1 MRKWWREGHWLPVLA
16 CVALVAA
23 FVAPTARLCT
33 VAPDGHRACEWV
45 VDRTG
50 STDDWRAFAGAWE
63 AARISLRDFHQWPSW
78 NPWHCGGVPLYQ
90 DPQTAVPG
98 VMFLLTFGWLPTPAG
113 MKLWLWVHLLVGA
126 LGARSLLRHH
136 GANIP
141 EQVLGAALVAACGF
155 CSEHFGGGHL
165 SFTPFLFLPWML
177 LGHRRAL
184 DDARWSVLTATTLAF
199 AVWEGG
205 TYPVPLMLV
214 ALAADTLLRLNDPAA
229 RRALA
234 VSLPLTGGLFTLI
247 AGVRLVPVLLWLRE
261 HPRLMPLDD
270 QMTVAEVVLAWTAR
284 AHERAFPGHVFVWPE
299 YGDYIGAV
307 PVVLFALG
315 IVAALARR
323 DAGARDRRVDVGVAA
338 ALVWCALGNVPGFSL
353 FGLLH
358 ELPVYRS
365 LRVPSRFLYPA
376 TVLVALVAGRVLA
389 DARALLRDRGVRPM
403 LLRAF
408 VAVEC
413 AVVFVVCVDV
423 VSVNNPRLQQGVDPP
438 IPTTRASADFHQ
450 DGGGDYWR
458 WPTYPVRGV
467 GTSVCYVAFD
477 WTPAPQLRGGTG
489 PQQSVEPGDAG
500 SVRALSWSPN
510 ELRFE
515 VELSRPAAL
524 VINQN
529 TDSGWSSSVGTVDR
543 SQALLTVALPAG
555 RRTVVVT
562 HSVRGLGV
570 GALFTLLGIAASVWL
585 IRRGTPERVEAW
597 RTALGRRLVGP
608 APAPS
613 DPPPPAA

>member
-1 MRKWWREGHWLPVLA
+1 MRNWWREGHWIPVLA

-23 FVAPTARLCT
+23 FVGPTARLCT
-33 VAPDGHRACEWV
+33 LAPDGQRVCEWV
-45 VDRTG
+45 THRTG

-78 NPWHCGGVPLYQ
+78 NPYHCGGVPLYQ

-98 VMFLLTFGWLPTPAG
+98 VMFLLTFGWLPTPVG

-126 LGARSLLRHH
+126 LGARALLRHH

-165 SFTPFLFLPWML
+165 SFTPFLFLPWVL

-184 DDARWSVLTATTLAF
+184 TDARWSVLTATVLAF

-205 TYPVPLMLV
+205 TYPVPLLFF
-214 ALAADTLLRLNDPAA
+214 ALAVDTLLRLNDPAA
-229 RRALA
+229 RRALT
-234 VSLPLTGGLFTLI
+234 VSLPLTGGLFALI
-247 AGVRLVPVLLWLRE
+247 SAVRLVPVLLWLRE

-270 QMTVAEVVLAWTAR
+270 SMSVAEVVLAWTAR

-299 YGDYIGAV
+299 YGDYIGAL
-307 PVVLFALG
+307 PVALFALG

-323 DAGARDRRVDVGVAA
+323 DSGARDRRVDVGVAV
-338 ALVWCALGNVPGFSL
+338 ALIWCALGNIPGFSL

-358 ELPVYRS
+358 ELPVFRS

-376 TVLVALVAGRVLA
+376 TVLVALVAGRALA
-389 DARALLRDRGVRPM
+389 DARVLLRDRGVRPM
-403 LLRAF
+403 LLKAF
-408 VAVEC
+408 VAIEC
-413 AVVFVVCVDV
+413 AVALAVCIDV
-423 VSVNNPRLQQGVDPP
+423 VSVNSPRLQQGADPP
-438 IPTTRASADFHQ
+438 LPTGRASADFLQ
-450 DGGGDYWR
+450 EGGHDYWR

-467 GTSVCYVAFD
+467 GTPVCYVAFD
-477 WTPAPQLRGGTG
+477 WTPAPQLRIGAV
-489 PQQSVEPGDAG
+489 PQQLVEPADAG
-500 SVRALSWSPN
+500 SVRSLAWSPN
-510 ELRFE
+510 ELRFD

-529 TDSGWSSSVGTVDR
+529 TDSGWDTSLGTINRTQPILTVD
-543 SQALLTVALPAG
+543 LPAG
-555 RRTVVVT
+555 HHTVTVT
-562 HSVRGLGV
+562 HSVRGLAV
-570 GALFTLLGIAASVWL
+570 GTLLTLLGIAASVWI
-585 IRRGTPERVEAW
+585 IRRATPERIEAW
-597 RTALGRRLVGP
+597 RDRATRRLLGP
-608 APAPS
+608 PS
-613 DPPPPAA
+613 T